1 ELLTRVFN
9 DLVRQAVSE
18 GRRRAERESSVDA
31 AVFASVA
38 PLLDSARQY
47 PENTAVYQREILFGE
62 TAEKFRTEGLEIIAD
77 LEDSIARRLVDGLG
91 VPVTAAGLAASS
103 IFAASLVAI
112 ARVSTGM
119 RADRDAHEDLALQVA
134 HIVAGA
140 CSDVGRSS
148 RTVAMEG
155 AMMNGI
161 STVTVLGTGVMGS
174 PIAFQTAFRGFAVT
188 AYDINE
194 EALESSLERFELLA
208 QRYQKHGVEGADE
221 ETTRAAI

>member
-1 ELLTRVFN
+1 FNGHQGRQEHHPPAGTAGPEDAHQARGDLRRGGRALSGFSEVTTLEIADRADVASGTVFRYAASKHELLTRVFN
-9 DLVRQAVSE
+9 DLVREAVSE

-38 PLLDSARQY
+38 PLLDSARQH

-103 IFAASLVAI
+103 IFAATLVAI

-134 HIVAGA
+134 QIVAGA
-140 CSDVGRSS
+140 CSDVGRP
-148 RTVAMEG
+148 TVV
-155 AMMNGI
+155 
-161 STVTVLGTGVMGS
+161 SDH
-174 PIAFQTAFRGFAVT
+174 P
-188 AYDINE
+188 
-194 EALESSLERFELLA
+194 
-208 QRYQKHGVEGADE
+208 HGRSNDE
-221 ETTRAAI
+221 